1 MNASGIS
8 MMLKSF
14 GIDSKMFEQIGIA
27 VQEIVA
33 TLRRIEQKQDSN
45 EKLLL
50 SLFHK
55 LQEMQNGKP
64 ESTLVKHAG

>member
-1 MNASGIS
+1 MSTSGMG
-8 MMLKSF
+8 MMLKSL
-14 GIDSKMFEQIGIA
+14 GVNPKMFEQVGVA

-50 SLFHK
+50 SLFHE
-55 LQEMQNGKP
+55 LQKMQGIKS
-64 ESTLVKHAG
+64 ESALVKHAG